1 MSDASDEFTTQVHW
15 WYLEEGAGW
24 CEAIGLHHP
33 AFDQMMR
40 KDRE

>member
-1 MSDASDEFTTQVHW
+1 MSDASDEFTMQVHW
-15 WYLEEGAGW
+15 WYLEEGAGG